1 MATVADNQQ
10 LIDNINA
17 LTADYRSQ
25 AETALQDL
33 LSIADSKIWNNLGRV
48 SANIAKA
55 REVAL
60 GSLSDLPSD
69 RPKVTLPP
77 FVFNPQDFLSTD
89 LLQQYTY
96 DSQFFTYLD
105 PKLREFIDDESYFIS
120 QTVQDA
126 LFAQTRERDT
136 QSLNDALDASARI
149 QARKGF
155 PIPPD
160 QLLYAQSDI
169 IKRYMDT
176 RADRNKEITALI
188 ADKAFEQQKLGVE
201 SGVRMED
208 IRSRFQLE
216 YGRLYLQ
223 ASDWLIRKY
232 ESDVRAEVARV
243 NTEVEQLRLKTQIDM
258 GMVNSDANWNQTLIG
273 HLAQTVAQVIQD
285 ASNDLEVQKTQAK
298 MQLDALKDIITYY
311 SNAAASYAGQ
321 YNAVNLVS
329 GTE

>member
-1 MATVADNQQ
+1 
-10 LIDNINA
+10 
-17 LTADYRSQ
+17 
-25 AETALQDL
+25 
-33 LSIADSKIWNNLGRV
+33 
-48 SANIAKA
+48 
-55 REVAL
+55 
-60 GSLSDLPSD
+60 
-69 RPKVTLPP
+69 
-77 FVFNPQDFLSTD
+77 
-89 LLQQYTY
+89 
-96 DSQFFTYLD
+96 
-105 PKLREFIDDESYFIS
+105 
-120 QTVQDA
+120 
-126 LFAQTRERDT
+126 
-136 QSLNDALDASARI
+136 
-149 QARKGF
+149 
-155 PIPPD
+155 
-160 QLLYAQSDI
+160 
-169 IKRYMDT
+169 
-176 RADRNKEITALI
+176 
-188 ADKAFEQQKLGVE
+188 
-201 SGVRMED
+201 MED